1 MRMDTWDKVAYILV
15 LIGGLNWGLVGLFET
30 DLVGELFGYGSG
42 LAEIVYIAVGLAAA
56 YLTYKL
62 LAAKSGKKA

>member
-1 MRMDTWDKVAYILV
+1 MDRVTIDKVAYILV
-15 LIGGLNWGLVGLFET
+15 LIGGLNWGIVGLFEN

-42 LAEIVYIAVGLAAA
+42 LSEIVYIVIGAAAA

-62 LAAKSGKKA
+62 LMAKTARK

>member
-1 MRMDTWDKVAYILV
+1 MNNDTVDKVAYILV
-15 LIGGLNWGLVGLFET
+15 LVGGLNWGIVGLFEN

-42 LAEIVYIAVGLAAA
+42 LAELIYILIGASAA

-62 LAAKSGKKA
+62 LMAKNARR

>member
-1 MRMDTWDKVAYILV
+1 MNQENMDKLAYVLV
-15 LIGGLNWGLVGLFET
+15 LIGGLNWGVIGLFEN

-42 LAEIVYIAVGLAAA
+42 LSDVIYVAIGAAAA

-62 LAAKSGKKA
+62 LAAKAAKK

>member
-1 MRMDTWDKVAYILV
+1 MRADTLDKVAYILV
-15 LIGGLNWGLVGLFET
+15 LIGGLNWGIVGLFEN

-42 LAEIVYIAVGLAAA
+42 LAEIVYIVIGAAAA

-62 LAAKSGKKA
+62 LMAKTARK

>member
-1 MRMDTWDKVAYILV
+1 MRADTLDKVAYILV
-15 LIGGLNWGLVGLFET
+15 LIGGLNWGIVGLFEN

-42 LAEIVYIAVGLAAA
+42 LAEIVYIVIGAAAA

-62 LAAKSGKKA
+62 LMAKTAKK